1 MAAAAEVGAKVV
13 TDEEAVT
20 VPGDEDEER
29 GEGEEADPEDQGDG

>member
-13 TDEEAVT
+13 PDEEAVA